1 MIMSRLKKQSSF
13 KKLALVTS
21 LLLILSF
28 LATACSSSHDQNANT
43 GAAAPNYD
51 YSPKEQSWD
60 SPPEDQ
66 DPGSGLGEGG
76 YSDSGSQV
84 GAGAKDVMSQR
95 KLIMDGEVSLE
106 TTYFDDSIAAMDQL
120 INDFGGFAEVRNVV
134 GKSQYSTN
142 RRRATYIIRVPAER
156 YEQALKSM
164 GNIGTVLESDS
175 KGTDITDTYYDTEAR
190 IKALKIQEETL
201 LDILAKSVNLDDVI
215 TLESRISQVRYEI
228 ESLEN
233 TIRNYDRLVAFSRIT
248 VYIQEVTDRTE
259 TKPTPETLG
268 ERVSRSFNEALEN
281 FKIGCED
288 FIVWLAGAWIG
299 LLIWII
305 IIVVI
310 LRIFK
315 SIKRRKKNKGVQA
328 VAAEKHRAGTKFFS
342 KKTKEQLV
350 EDKVSDKFSDKSS
363 EIPSGEKTSEKSEK
377 ANIEA
382 MEKPDDKKEDKPQK

>member
-1 MIMSRLKKQSSF
+1 MI
-13 KKLALVTS
+13 
-21 LLLILSF
+21 
-28 LATACSSSHDQNANT
+28 
-43 GAAAPNYD
+43 
-51 YSPKEQSWD
+51 
-60 SPPEDQ
+60 
-66 DPGSGLGEGG
+66 
-76 YSDSGSQV
+76 
-84 GAGAKDVMSQR
+84 
-95 KLIMDGEVSLE
+95 
-106 TTYFDDSIAAMDQL
+106 
-120 INDFGGFAEVRNVV
+120 
-134 GKSQYSTN
+134 
-142 RRRATYIIRVPAER
+142 
-156 YEQALKSM
+156 
-164 GNIGTVLESDS
+164 
-175 KGTDITDTYYDTEAR
+175 
-190 IKALKIQEETL
+190 
-201 LDILAKSVNLDDVI
+201 I

-315 SIKRRKKNKGVQA
+315 SIKRRKKNKGCKLLQPTSGRHKVLF
-328 VAAEKHRAGTKFFS
+328 E
-342 KKTKEQLV
+342 KTKEQLV

-363 EIPSGEKTSEKSEK
+363 EIPSGEKDKEKSEK